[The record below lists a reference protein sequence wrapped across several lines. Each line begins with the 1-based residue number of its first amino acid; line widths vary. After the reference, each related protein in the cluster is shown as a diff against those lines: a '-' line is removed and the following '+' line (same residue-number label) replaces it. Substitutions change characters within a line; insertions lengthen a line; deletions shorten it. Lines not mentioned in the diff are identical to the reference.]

1 MPAIQRSFFI
11 FIFFHSLALIRFLIL
26 FFFPFFQVASKN
38 PHAWFQGVKHSA
50 ETIST
55 PTPNNRYITYP
66 YTKLMNAFP
75 MVNQSASVVLTTV
88 HQARFAGIPEEQ
100 WVFPL
105 GGAHFFDVHDFS

>member
-1 MPAIQRSFFI
+1 
-11 FIFFHSLALIRFLIL
+11 LLFL
-26 FFFPFFQVASKN
+26 QVASKN

-50 ETIST
+50 EAIST
-55 PTPNNRYITYP
+55 PSPSNRYVVYP

-88 HQARFAGIPEEQ
+88 HQARLCGIPEDK

-105 GGAHFFDVHDFS
+105 GGAHFFDVTDVT